1 METLKGNGP
10 EDLLE
15 VVYYLGNLSLKM
27 AGIEDT
33 KEKID
38 KVIADGSAYEILC
51 KMIHAHGGLLKQI
64 QFAPA
69 KVKYIKSKKEGFI
82 NYIDTKQLG
91 LCVNTLTLDKKG
103 NKVRPNIH
111 AGIKMIKKNG
121 LYVNENDII
130 AEIFC
135 SNKDKLSLAEKM
147 FKSSII
153 VEDEKRNPNKLII
166 Y

>member
-1 METLKGNGP
+1 MK
-10 EDLLE
+10 
-15 VVYYLGNLSLKM
+15 VVFYLGDISLDM
-27 AGIEDT
+27 AVIENG

-51 KMIHAHGGLLKQI
+51 KMIDAHGGLLKKI
-64 QFAPA
+64 QFAPE
-69 KVKYIKSKKEGFI
+69 KVKYIKSEKEGFI

-91 LCVNTLTLDKKG
+91 LCVNDLTLDKKG
-103 NKVRPNIH
+103 NKIIPDIH
-111 AGIKMIKKNG
+111 AGIKMIKKSG
-121 LYVNENDII
+121 LYVNKNDII

-135 SNKDKLSLAEKM
+135 SNKDKLKFTEKM

-153 VEDEKRNPNKLII
+153 IEDKKRNPDKLIV